1 MSIVEIKDGTLAKPV
16 PEPTVYDPGY
26 KHSIVESVY
35 TPQTGLLSN
44 VSGTPVLCEYY
55 RTAQGASEEQIGLQ
69 LDDLSTYQ
77 SYTRIRNLILKFQG
91 EEAFSFDEAVA
102 EASKTVTA
110 YALFDLV
117 PLMGDVFIT
126 DIGDG
131 QAGLYQI
138 NGNPRIATINA
149 DKVYEFDCLLLG
161 LVTKEI
167 ADNLNSKVIKELVYS
182 KDSALH
188 GGNALLAKEDF
199 DINRTLDTQMRSI
212 ARYYLSKFYWEPE
225 ATICLPV
232 PTVIGD
238 REFTYVYDQYLVE
251 FVTNVFP
258 MRMLGYMK
266 PVSRLEVAGYMHHG
280 KNFQVTVWD
289 LFKRCDWSILPSLKP
304 TMWIKDRRDFFGTRM
319 GSTFN
324 DSKFDGAIINDEKAY
339 ESVLPPYYGYLY
351 NGQYKTAGTFELPS
365 YIFTEKFYQGS
376 YGNEFEKLLV
386 DVFRDNLVDKKAIL
400 AECERFYN
408 RSPEEQVYY
417 GALLVGIIVKSRISN
432 AGYL

>member
-1 MSIVEIKDGTLAKPV
+1 MESID
-16 PEPTVYDPGY
+16 
-26 KHSIVESVY
+26 

-44 VSGTPVLCEYY
+44 VTGTPVRCEYD

-91 EEAFSFDEAVA
+91 EEAFSFDETVA

-117 PLMGDVFIT
+117 PLMGDVFIA
-126 DIGDG
+126 DVGDG

-149 DKVYEFDCLLLG
+149 DKVYEFDCLLIG

-199 DINRTLDTQMRSI
+199 DINKELDTQMRTI
-212 ARYYLSKFYWEPE
+212 ARYYLSKFYWESE
-225 ATICLPV
+225 STIRLPNGF
-232 PTVIGD
+232 IFGD
-238 REFTYVYDQYLVE
+238 RNYRNVYDQYLVE

-258 MRMLGYMK
+258 LRMLGYTK
-266 PVSRLEVAGYMHHG
+266 PVSRLEVAGYMNNG

-289 LFKRCDWSILPSLKP
+289 LFKRCDWSILPSVKP
-304 TMWIKDRRDFFGTRM
+304 TMWLKDRRDFFGTRM
-319 GSTFN
+319 GGTFC
-324 DSKFDGAIINDEKAY
+324 DSKFDGAIINDEEAY
-339 ESVLPPYYGYLY
+339 STVLPPYYGYMY
-351 NGQYKTAGTFELPS
+351 NGQYKTAGTYELPT
-365 YIFTEKFYQGS
+365 YIFSEKFYQGS
-376 YGNEFEKLLV
+376 YDNEFEKLLV
-386 DVFRDNLVDKKAIL
+386 DVFRDNLVNKKAIL
-400 AECERFYN
+400 TQCKAFYN
-408 RSPEEQVYY
+408 YPLEVQVYY
-417 GALLVGIIVKSRISN
+417 GALLVGLIIKASVSN
-432 AGYL
+432 AGYF